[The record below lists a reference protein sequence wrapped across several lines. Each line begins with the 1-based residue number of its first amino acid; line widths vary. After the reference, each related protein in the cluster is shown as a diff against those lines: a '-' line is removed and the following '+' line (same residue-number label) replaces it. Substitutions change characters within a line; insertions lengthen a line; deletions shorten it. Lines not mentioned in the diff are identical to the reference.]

1 MPTMYAQNLYG
12 GSGSLSG
19 QETTNANGAAKSSTA
34 TPEGK
39 WGAAPNLP
47 GKAASMGASVPM
59 LVAMGVLAWWLFRQ
73 Y

>member
-12 GSGSLSG
+12 GSGSVSG
-19 QETTNANGAAKSSTA
+19 QETTNAAGTAKVSSA
-34 TPEGK
+34 TPDSK

-47 GKAASMGASVPM
+47 GKASSMGVSVPM
-59 LVAMGVLAWWLFRQ
+59 LVAMGILAWWLFRQ